1 MSFVCRQLDLMS
13 IFYGS
18 FTLKGE
24 QGKVKLKAVIAR
36 GEKKRD
42 RAAHNLILQ
51 RERVRGGDK
60 EREMALKLRH
70 LQVIQLH

>member
-1 MSFVCRQLDLMS
+1 M
-13 IFYGS
+13 
-18 FTLKGE
+18 
-24 QGKVKLKAVIAR
+24 KLKAVIAR

-42 RAAHNLILQ
+42 RAVHNLILQ
-51 RERVRGGDK
+51 RERERGGDK